1 MTIFLSN
8 IVLLDLLELVRVYV
22 NVVVGQGSS
31 VIDFEFVY
39 TGYAYG
45 EGEILTVP
53 VGGTVGIPT
62 VSGHHLKSLLTIDR
76 IYSDRFN
83 GWSVG
88 QLQVLDKFDDLFD
101 GFVKDFRLQL
111 NSNSVSIQADKGSSI
126 DVDQTLLIFIND
138 VLQEPG
144 KGFIFKGGSTVEF
157 TEAPKPGDTSKVL
170 FYKGSGDVDVIFTD
184 VLETVKVGDT
194 LNIDNLPPLQGDILD
209 QDTRTIVGI
218 NTLDSIETNSY
229 FGPGVTSDRSTTRP
243 VTWCKQTVDKVVNGR
258 QVGKDRIQYEP
269 LVYPCSYLTQP
280 VGFGSTE
287 AYVSTLRPLFD
298 SNNENQVRDFQ
309 KVITITSQDN
319 IVGASGTALPYLL
332 VELFPLSQ

>member
-1 MTIFLSN
+1 MTLS
-8 IVLLDLLELVRVYV
+8 LYTLV
-22 NVVVGQGSS
+22 
-31 VIDFEFVY
+31 
-39 TGYAYG
+39 TYG

-62 VSGHHLKSLLTIDR
+62 VSGASFEEFALTIDR

-144 KGFIFKGGSTVEF
+144 KGFVFKGGSTVEF

-258 QVGKDRIQYEP
+258 QVGKDRIQYEATC
-269 LVYPCSYLTQP
+269 LSM
-280 VGFGSTE
+280 F
-287 AYVSTLRPLFD
+287 LFD
-298 SNNENQVRDFQ
+298 STCWIRFYRSLCFYSE
-309 KVITITSQDN
+309 TS
-319 IVGASGTALPYLL
+319 V
-332 VELFPLSQ
+332 